1 MSEVKYRHPQEP
13 LLTWSGKGRQPKWVE
28 AAIANGLSLAVLSV
42 ENQQHADSRPEPEI
56 DLGIG
61 ETQPT
66 YAESLYAGRIASGD
80 APMPED
86 DSPSFTPGTRQAL
99 EKMGVPHR
107 VVIDTQDQP
116 GTVAR
121 EAAQASAGEVEK
133 ALPASGEEGRDLVNQ
148 LLGQAQAFSAAS
160 KLLRTFGVSKLA
172 YVKENKL
179 YRQIEGMKLRT
190 GSESLNGT
198 WEEFCGLLGISV
210 DKADTD
216 ITNLR
221 AFGED
226 ALESMSRMGIGYREL
241 RQFRKLPP
249 DQREALA
256 LIAKTG
262 NRDDLLEAA
271 YDAIEKERTAA
282 QELQVKNA
290 ELAEDLKASERRAKN
305 LDAECERKDSQ
316 IKRLSEAKKRTTE
329 FLLRTEEIRE
339 ECMALQLGAE
349 LNLNSLQKL
358 FEEVRG
364 EDQSLPE
371 WKLQI
376 EQIWVTAH
384 VVAARALD
392 MVERMKDGVRDGEM
406 PERVMGQHI
415 LTPAEAQRWM
425 LDYPMIEIDRSADA
439 AARQEKRDAAKPKG
453 PGRPKGSTNKTAA
466 GE

>member
-1 MSEVKYRHPQEP
+1 MKTEVKYRHPENRD
-13 LLTWSGKGRQPKWVE
+13 LAWTGKGRKPAWVE
-28 AAIANGLSLAVLSV
+28 FYLEGQGTSLDDLLVERKEKASAA
-42 ENQQHADSRPEPEI
+42 ADGDVI
-56 DLGIG
+56 DLDIIDAG
-61 ETQPT
+61 T
-66 YAESLYAGRIASGD
+66 SLVTMQEK
-80 APMPED
+80 P
-86 DSPSFTPGTRQAL
+86 L
-99 EKMGVPHR
+99 E
-107 VVIDTQDQP
+107 
-116 GTVAR
+116 
-121 EAAQASAGEVEK
+121 
-133 ALPASGEEGRDLVNQ
+133 ASGEVVSKVLPSSEAEGRDLANQ

-160 KLLRTFGVSKLA
+160 QLLRTFGVSKLA
-172 YVKENKL
+172 HVKENGL
-179 YRQIEGMKLRT
+179 YKGIAGMKAPN
-190 GSESLNGT
+190 GSELRGT
-198 WEEFCGLLGISV
+198 WEEYCGLLDISV

-216 ITNLR
+216 IANLR
-221 AFGED
+221 AFGEE

-271 YDAIEKERTAA
+271 YDAIEKERTST

-290 ELAEDLKASERRAKN
+290 ELSEDLKATERRAKN
-305 LDAECERKDSQ
+305 LDAELERKDSQ
-316 IKRLSEAKKRTTE
+316 IKRLTEAKKRTTE

-349 LNLNSLQKL
+349 LNLNGLQKQ
-358 FEEVRG
+358 FEEVNA
-364 EDQSLPE
+364 EDPSLPE
-371 WKLQI
+371 WRLQM

-392 MVERMKDGVRDGEM
+392 LVERMKDSVRDGEM

-415 LTPAEAQRWM
+415 LTPEEAQRWI
-425 LDYPMIEIDRSADA
+425 LDYPMIENRHAADA

-453 PGRPKGSTNKTAA
+453 PGRPKGSQNKAST

>member
-1 MSEVKYRHPQEP
+1 M
-13 LLTWSGKGRQPKWVE
+13 PKKAKPAADE
-28 AAIANGLSLAVLSV
+28 A
-42 ENQQHADSRPEPEI
+42 I
-56 DLGIG
+56 DLGIMDG
-61 ETQPT
+61 AAAPTLAET
-66 YAESLYAGRIASGD
+66 LYAGRIASGD
-80 APMPED
+80 ASMPED

-99 EKMGVPHR
+99 
-107 VVIDTQDQP
+107 
-116 GTVAR
+116 
-121 EAAQASAGEVEK
+121 AAMQAESPAASGEVVDK
-133 ALPASGEEGRDLVNQ
+133 VLPASDSEGRDLINQ

-160 KLLRTFGVSKLA
+160 QLLQTFGVSKLA
-172 YVKENKL
+172 YVKENGL
-179 YRQIEGMKLRT
+179 YKHLAGINTPNGLELR
-190 GSESLNGT
+190 GT
-198 WEEFCGLLGISV
+198 WEEFCGLLGMS
-210 DKADTD
+210 DEKANQD
-216 ITNLR
+216 IANLR
-221 AFGED
+221 AFGEE
-226 ALESMSRMGIGYREL
+226 ALESMNRMGIGYREL

-316 IKRLSEAKKRTTE
+316 IKRLAEAKKRTTE

-358 FEEVRG
+358 FEEVRA
-364 EDQSLPE
+364 EDPSLPE
-371 WKLQI
+371 WRLQI

-392 MVERMKDGVRDGEM
+392 MVERMKDSVRDGEM

-425 LDYPMIEIDRSADA
+425 LDYPMIENRHAADA

>member
-1 MSEVKYRHPQEP
+1 M
-13 LLTWSGKGRQPKWVE
+13 PKK
-28 AAIANGLSLAVLSV
+28 AKPATDDA
-42 ENQQHADSRPEPEI
+42 I
-56 DLGIG
+56 DLGIMDG
-61 ETQPT
+61 AAAPTLAET
-66 YAESLYAGRIASGD
+66 LYAGRIASGD

-99 EKMGVPHR
+99 AT
-107 VVIDTQDQP
+107 IQD
-116 GTVAR
+116 
-121 EAAQASAGEVEK
+121 EAQAASGEVMDK
-133 ALPASGEEGRDLVNQ
+133 ALPASDAEGRDLINQ
-148 LLGQAQAFSAAS
+148 LLGQAQAADAIRQISQ
-160 KLLRTFGVSKLA
+160 TIGVSKLA

-179 YRQIEGMKLRT
+179 YRGLRGMPAPNAFGVVLQ
-190 GSESLNGT
+190 GT
-198 WEEFCGLLGISV
+198 WEEFCGLLGMS
-210 DKADTD
+210 DEKANQD
-216 ITNLR
+216 IANLR
-221 AFGED
+221 AFGEE
-226 ALESMSRMGIGYREL
+226 ALESMSRVGIGYRDL

-271 YDAIEKERTAA
+271 YDAIEKERTTA

-349 LNLNSLQKL
+349 LNINSLQKL
-358 FEEVRG
+358 FEEVRA
-364 EDQSLPE
+364 EDPSLPE

-384 VVAARALD
+384 VVAAHALD
-392 MVERMKDGVRDGEM
+392 MVERMKDSVRDGEM
-406 PERVMGQHI
+406 PERIMGQHI
-415 LTPAEAQRWM
+415 LTPAEAQRWL
-425 LDYPMIEIDRSADA
+425 LDYPMIENRHAADA

-453 PGRPKGSTNKTAA
+453 PGRPKGSTNKTTA

>member
-1 MSEVKYRHPQEP
+1 M
-13 LLTWSGKGRQPKWVE
+13 PKKAKPAADE
-28 AAIANGLSLAVLSV
+28 A
-42 ENQQHADSRPEPEI
+42 I
-56 DLGIG
+56 DLGIMDG
-61 ETQPT
+61 AAAPTLAET
-66 YAESLYAGRIASGD
+66 LYAGRIASGD

-99 EKMGVPHR
+99 TAM
-107 VVIDTQDQP
+107 
-116 GTVAR
+116 
-121 EAAQASAGEVEK
+121 QAESPATSGEVVDK
-133 ALPASGEEGRDLVNQ
+133 VLPASDSEGRDLINQ

-160 KLLRTFGVSKLA
+160 QLLQTFGVSKLA
-172 YVKENKL
+172 YVKENGL
-179 YRQIEGMKLRT
+179 YKHLAGINTPNGLELR
-190 GSESLNGT
+190 GT
-198 WEEFCGLLGISV
+198 WEEFCGLLGMS
-210 DKADTD
+210 DEKANQD
-216 ITNLR
+216 IANLR
-221 AFGED
+221 AFGEE
-226 ALESMSRMGIGYREL
+226 ALESMNRMGIGYREL

-316 IKRLSEAKKRTTE
+316 IKRLAEAKKRTTE

-358 FEEVRG
+358 FEEVRA
-364 EDQSLPE
+364 EDPSLPE

-392 MVERMKDGVRDGEM
+392 MVERMKDSVRDGEM
-406 PERVMGQHI
+406 PERVMGHHI

-425 LDYPMIEIDRSADA
+425 LDYPMIENRHAADA

-453 PGRPKGSTNKTAA
+453 PGRPKGSTNKTVA

>member
-1 MSEVKYRHPQEP
+1 MPEVKYRHPQNHD
-13 LLTWSGKGRQPKWVE
+13 LAWTGKGRQPKWVE
-28 AAIANGLSLAVLSV
+28 AYLDQGGQLADLLVDQVTQAMTQEGDGS
-42 ENQQHADSRPEPEI
+42 I
-56 DLGIG
+56 DLGIMDG
-61 ETQPT
+61 AAAPTLAET
-66 YAESLYAGRIASGD
+66 LYAGRIASGD

-99 EKMGVPHR
+99 AAMQTEKSAVAGELVNPSQDIGVAEINQLIGQIQMANSFAR
-107 VVIDTQDQP
+107 FADVVSLQKLNHIKETK
-116 GTVAR
+116 AYR
-121 EAAQASAGEVEK
+121 ASAGVTVKLPNGEIADVGTWAGFCQ
-133 ALPASGEEGRDLVNQ
+133 ALGMS
-148 LLGQAQAFSAAS
+148 
-160 KLLRTFGVSKLA
+160 VSK
-172 YVKENKL
+172 
-179 YRQIEGMKLRT
+179 
-190 GSESLNGT
+190 
-198 WEEFCGLLGISV
+198 V
-210 DKADTD
+210 DEDL
-216 ITNLR
+216 INLR
-221 AFGED
+221 AFGEE
-226 ALESMSRMGIGYREL
+226 ALENLTRIGAGYREL

-290 ELAEDLKASERRAKN
+290 ELAEDLKATERRAKN

-316 IKRLSEAKKRTTE
+316 IKRLTEAKKRTTE

-358 FEEVRG
+358 FEEVRA
-364 EDQSLPE
+364 EDPSLPE
-371 WKLQI
+371 WRLQI

-392 MVERMKDGVRDGEM
+392 MVERMKDSVRDGEM

-425 LDYPMIEIDRSADA
+425 LDYPMIENHHAADA
-439 AARQEKRDAAKPKG
+439 AARQEKREAAKPKG

>member
-1 MSEVKYRHPQEP
+1 MARKIKTDAE
-13 LLTWSGKGRQPKWVE
+13 LLAMMPKAPKE
-28 AAIANGLSLAVLSV
+28 DAGEELN
-42 ENQQHADSRPEPEI
+42 
-56 DLGIG
+56 LGIMDG
-61 ETQPT
+61 DTKPT
-66 YAESLYAGRIASGD
+66 YAETLYAGRIASGD
-80 APMPED
+80 APLPD
-86 DSPSFTPGTRQAL
+86 DDAPSFTPGTRQAL
-99 EKMGVPHR
+99 A
-107 VVIDTQDQP
+107 VIQ
-116 GTVAR
+116 
-121 EAAQASAGEVEK
+121 EATPENSVEVEK
-133 ALPASGEEGRDLVNQ
+133 VLPANDSEGRDLVNQ

-172 YVKENKL
+172 FVKENKL

-216 ITNLR
+216 ISNLR

-226 ALESMSRMGIGYREL
+226 ALDSMSRMGIGYREL
-241 RQFRKLPP
+241 RQFRKLPA

-262 NRDDLLEAA
+262 SRDDLIEAA

-282 QELQVKNA
+282 QEFQTKNA
-290 ELAEDLKASERRAKN
+290 ELSEDLKASERRAKN

-316 IKRLSEAKKRTTE
+316 IKRLTAAKSRTTD

-349 LNLNSLQKL
+349 LHMNSLQKL
-358 FEEVRG
+358 FEEVRA
-364 EDQSLPE
+364 EDPSLPE
-371 WKLQI
+371 WRLQI
-376 EQIWVTAH
+376 EQIWIAAH

-392 MVERMKDGVRDGEM
+392 MVERMKDSVREGEM

-415 LTPAEAQRWM
+415 LSPAEAQRWI
-425 LDYPMIEIDRSADA
+425 LDYPMIENRHAAEA
-439 AARQEKRDAAKPKG
+439 AARQEKRESAKPKG
-453 PGRPKGSTNKTAA
+453 PGRPKGSSNKTGA

>member
-1 MSEVKYRHPQEP
+1 M
-13 LLTWSGKGRQPKWVE
+13 PKKAKPAADE
-28 AAIANGLSLAVLSV
+28 A
-42 ENQQHADSRPEPEI
+42 I
-56 DLGIG
+56 DLGIMDG
-61 ETQPT
+61 AAAPTLAET
-66 YAESLYAGRIASGD
+66 LYAGRIAAGES
-80 APMPED
+80 PMPDD

-99 EKMGVPHR
+99 E
-107 VVIDTQDQP
+107 II
-116 GTVAR
+116 
-121 EAAQASAGEVEK
+121 QATAPESSDEEESANV
-133 ALPASGEEGRDLVNQ
+133 EEGRDLVNQ
-148 LLGQAQAFSAAS
+148 LLGQAQAADAIRRMSQ
-160 KLLRTFGVSKLA
+160 TIGVSKLA
-172 YVKENKL
+172 YVKESKV
-179 YRQIEGMKLRT
+179 YRFLKGVKANGLE
-190 GSESLNGT
+190 LNGT
-198 WEEFCGLLGISV
+198 WEEFCGLLGMS
-210 DKADTD
+210 DEKANQD
-216 ITNLR
+216 IANLR
-221 AFGED
+221 AFGEE

-358 FEEVRG
+358 FEEVRA
-364 EDQSLPE
+364 EDPSLPE

-392 MVERMKDGVRDGEM
+392 MVERMKESVRDGEM

-425 LDYPMIEIDRSADA
+425 LDYPMIENRHAADA